1 MKLHSLR
8 AEFLGLIRG
17 YFRSKDMR
25 KRYLGGYFR
34 IEISFCWNR
43 AIRFQLFSTTKRHF
57 VTTE

>member
-1 MKLHSLR
+1 VKLHSLR

-17 YFRSKDMR
+17 YFRSKDTR

-43 AIRFQLFSTTKRHF
+43 AIRVILERIPF
-57 VTTE
+57 